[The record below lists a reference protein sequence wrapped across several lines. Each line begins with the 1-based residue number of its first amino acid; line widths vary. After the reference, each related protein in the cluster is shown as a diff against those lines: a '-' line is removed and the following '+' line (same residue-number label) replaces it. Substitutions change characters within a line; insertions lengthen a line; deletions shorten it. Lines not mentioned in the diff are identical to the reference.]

1 MIFNF
6 GSAILRATGDTK
18 RPMYILVATG
28 ALNVALNLLF
38 VIVFHMDVAGV
49 ALATIISQCVSAFL
63 VVRCMMREGGAVH
76 LELRQLRIS
85 LFHLKQI
92 LRIGFPSGVQGSLF
106 SLSNVFIQSSINGFG
121 EIIVAGNAAA
131 SNIDGFV
138 YTSMNAFSQG
148 TVSFVSQNYGAGRY
162 DRICPILWRSL
173 ACIVTTGLVVG
184 GGVVLFSPALVGL
197 YSDNPAVIAVGVERL
212 WAICLFYFLCGIM
225 EVLCY
230 SIRGLGYSMMP
241 TLVTLL
247 GACGLRILWIATV
260 FQIPQY
266 HTIHTIYLSYG
277 ISWAV
282 TALAHAVCFIWA
294 FRRLKRRMAAEPA
307 ES

>member
-1 MIFNF
+1 MEQYLMN
-6 GSAILRATGDTK
+6 ILKNLVLLHIITSLTIRVRTK
-18 RPMYILVATG
+18 AGKRLAVFAVCLVK
-28 ALNVALNLLF
+28 N
-38 VIVFHMDVAGV
+38 
-49 ALATIISQCVSAFL
+49 
-63 VVRCMMREGGAVH
+63 
-76 LELRQLRIS
+76 
-85 LFHLKQI
+85 
-92 LRIGFPSGVQGSLF
+92 
-106 SLSNVFIQSSINGFG
+106 
-121 EIIVAGNAAA
+121 
-131 SNIDGFV
+131 
-138 YTSMNAFSQG
+138 
-148 TVSFVSQNYGAGRY
+148 
-162 DRICPILWRSL
+162 
-173 ACIVTTGLVVG
+173 
-184 GGVVLFSPALVGL
+184 
-197 YSDNPAVIAVGVERL
+197 NPAVIAVGVERL